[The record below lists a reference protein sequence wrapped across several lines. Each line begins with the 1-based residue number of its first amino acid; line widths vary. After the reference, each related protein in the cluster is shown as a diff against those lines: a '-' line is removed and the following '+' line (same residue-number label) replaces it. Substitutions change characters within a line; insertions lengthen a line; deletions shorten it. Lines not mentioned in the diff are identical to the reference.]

1 MNADTMQMDERPLIF
16 FFPTR
21 FHIFDQLETEAFE
34 NVDFQIYSIYPPR
47 YFRSGRFAMLKQHNR
62 TLWLGLILRGL
73 MRTAGKLGVNARIAR
88 RLRSL
93 YIAGCALEFR
103 IRTRRYKPS
112 LIVASAGYL
121 GRLVNV
127 LRLEGHKIV
136 VNHGS
141 LYEPYERKQMQ
152 NQFGLRATDDTANW
166 AHLGLI
172 ARMELEFAT
181 ANAIILCSPT
191 ALATFPK
198 IIQPRIH
205 VVPLGSP
212 DILEKRRPIGL
223 RHRSKGVT
231 FLHISNLSLRKNVSN
246 VLDAFAQVR
255 NGADRL
261 VIGGPTPHDPNLRRR
276 IASPEPGVTWLGR
289 LHREDVLNSM
299 YGADIFVHPSFADG
313 WGMVIT
319 EALAAGL
326 PVISSP
332 LTGAASYYAGQSP
345 EGAEPV
351 VLVDPTSSSDI
362 ARGMSEMRTT
372 LLTCLAFTPIVPK
385 SWNDSAMAL
394 QSALA
399 ILRDDTSAVE

>member
-1 MNADTMQMDERPLIF
+1 MNSEPMQMDERPLIF

-21 FHIFDQLETEAFE
+21 FHIFDQLATEAFR

-47 YFRSGRFAMLKQHNR
+47 YFRSGRFARLKQHNR

-73 MRTAGKLGVNARIAR
+73 MRTAAKLGVNASIAR
-88 RLRSL
+88 RFRSL
-93 YIAGCALEFR
+93 YISGCALEFR

-127 LRLEGHKIV
+127 LRLQGHKIV

-141 LYEPYERKQMQ
+141 LYEPCERKLML
-152 NQFGLRATDDTANW
+152 NQFGFRATDDSANW

-181 ANAIILCSPT
+181 ANAIFLCSPT
-191 ALATFPK
+191 ARSTFPQS
-198 IIQPRIH
+198 IQPRIH

-212 DILEKRRPIGL
+212 DILAKHRPIDLQHKGQ
-223 RHRSKGVT
+223 GVT

-255 NGADRL
+255 SADDKL
-261 VIGGPTPHDPNLRRR
+261 VIGGPAPHDPNLRRR
-276 IASPEPGVTWLGR
+276 MVTPEPGVTWLGR
-289 LHREDVLNSM
+289 LNMEEVLNSM
-299 YGADIFVHPSFADG
+299 YNADIFVHPSFADG

-332 LTGAASYYAGQSP
+332 LTGAASYYAEQSP
-345 EGAEPV
+345 EGAESV

-362 ARGMSEMRTT
+362 ARGMSEMRTK

-385 SWNDSAMAL
+385 SWDDSAMAL
-394 QSALA
+394 QSQLAL
-399 ILRDDTSAVE
+399 LHDDTSAVN